1 MNLIDFQ
8 ISEMQKILL
17 LICKSRESENRDKS
31 FSYDN
36 SRSNTKHEITLT
48 SVFLIEQLISCISE
62 LVFISLHL

>member
-1 MNLIDFQ
+1 
-8 ISEMQKILL
+8 MQKILL

-48 SVFLIEQLISCISE
+48 SVFLIEPLISCISE
-62 LVFISLHL
+62 LVFY